1 MSDESREEVPPSETP
16 DPPMSGP
23 LPELDALGVRYHME
37 YGPARARF
45 VNNVC
50 IPWTPA
56 QWVGIVHRE
65 GEWLGVCCGTIS
77 AIRDCIMSLLA
88 NGGWASMRELAEIV
102 ELMKTH
108 DGFMEWFDAG
118 FTPDQDTLTNPL
130 YLLVQVWNVV
140 KDRRWASWM
149 DVPAKRTPERRRET
163 CAHTLENALRMY
175 GYVQMFHSSGD
186 HPDEEAKRKAEFR
199 HRQDETLTLS
209 RVVPALR
216 EFTDSLKWKMCL
228 PIEGVAIV
236 RRDDREVILDTRG
249 GPCIYLD
256 EAEAREI
263 IAFWCTNDQSHNEP
277 APKAEDFELRRVTVS
292 MNTGVEF
299 VPPAPGA

>member
-1 MSDESREEVPPSETP
+1 MSDESREEVPPPNDE
-16 DPPMSGP
+16 PMSGP

-56 QWVGIVHRE
+56 QWVGILHRE
-65 GEWLGVCCGTIS
+65 GQWLGTCCGTIS
-77 AIRDCIMSLLA
+77 AIRDNLMQLLA
-88 NGGWASMRELAEIV
+88 DGGWVSMRNLSEII

-108 DGFMEWFDAG
+108 DGFMEWFEAG
-118 FTPDQDTLTNPL
+118 FTPDADTLTNPL
-130 YLLVQVWNVV
+130 YMLVRVWDVV

-149 DVPAKRTPERRRET
+149 DVPAKRNPERRRET
-163 CAHTLENALRMY
+163 AAHTLEVALRMY

-186 HPDEEAKRKAEFR
+186 HPDKEAQRRAEFR
-199 HRQDETLTLS
+199 HQRDVQITLS

-216 EFTDSLKWKMCL
+216 EFTESLKWKML
-228 PIEGVAIV
+228 MPIEGVAIV
-236 RRDDREVILDTRG
+236 RRDDREVVLDTRG
-249 GPCIYLD
+249 GPAIYPD
-256 EAEAREI
+256 EAEANETI
-263 IAFWCTNDQSHNEP
+263 KFWCTNDQSRDEP
-277 APKAEDFELRRVTVS
+277 APKPEDFELRPVTVS

-299 VPPAPGA
+299 VARAPGA